1 MKLRV
6 MIMAASVASA
16 AFVAGG
22 EPTADGRVLIA
33 VPDVA
38 AIRPLPVTTGAIGNT
53 LVRGNTFAD
62 PTQTFMQLYT
72 GDMAVGG
79 TGHVFLTTAWEEGL
93 RAAGVYKDGDAL
105 PEVTRL
111 GVNSGETVTCTD
123 RHVAY
128 ARWLNTREGRKNTLV
143 LFRRLPGGG
152 IESGRNVTVYLE
164 NRPHTIVGLA
174 IDEQR
179 DRIYFADAD
188 GVHALSLAKHRPV
201 TDFDVTLARGGR
213 LCLDDA
219 GNVFVAQRAQPNAV
233 TQTAPLAAEPFGSPP
248 LDAEHAVE
256 NAVGGGKVSFR
267 AADAAHGWIGLDF
280 GRPTAVACLRIH
292 GDVGG
297 EAGYKDVKVQVSA
310 EGRDGPWTDVAGFAD
325 RAYGWPEE
333 WITLDPSR
341 PIRCVRV
348 VGPAITMQRME
359 AQGPV
364 PEEPGGVHAFA
375 PDGSRLPL
383 DIEAIP
389 RPTDIAWDAPR
400 QRLLVADEGPDH
412 QVHAFRR
419 TADGWRRDDAFGT
432 AGRLGVRGGLRA
444 GTGAERGTVG
454 DLRFQRIRGVGCDD
468 AGNVF
473 VCYVG
478 DAGMCQTRLES
489 YTPAGGLRWRLEG
502 TSFLDQVDDDPAAT
516 GDLFST
522 FNRYR
527 VDRAK
532 PASSDWEWVAST
544 VDRGRFPD
552 DPRLN
557 GSALVYGVRRLHG
570 RRFLVTTTQHGRPL
584 NVLRFTDDDQAAIPS
599 GVLSFRTTGAK
610 WPPHQ
615 PAGFGPFIW
624 RDADGDGQ
632 FAAAEYDKVRRVDGD
647 VSFMNMDDAGDVW
660 CVVNRGSKR
669 FLKKLAL
676 AEALDAHGS
685 PVWSWDS
692 PANREWPIPAPL
704 DSPKSRIGGF
714 EVDGSRGEVF
724 LFGFPADQPGTCG
737 HNWPLGRLVLR
748 CRLDDDQLTVTHE
761 AALLHDVVL
770 DEAPKDQAYAAAL
783 GGEYLFVMWQ
793 QHFTVLVYRRDTLD
807 LVGRLDMGP
816 QCLKP
821 LVDGASELCIQPDG
835 EGFVL
840 YSPHYVANAV
850 HERRWNGRTAG
861 WMPAPDLQAAAKGE
875 DRSLNWPAAD
885 VEQWLVE
892 RRVLRP
898 AGWGPWEAAATLPAA
913 TTAWSDPDTAS
924 PTAAYR
930 LRSVGREDAR
940 SDWSRTVYFRPSAAA
955 ATDATPP
962 ERP

>member
-1 MKLRV
+1 
-6 MIMAASVASA
+6 
-16 AFVAGG
+16 
-22 EPTADGRVLIA
+22 
-33 VPDVA
+33 
-38 AIRPLPVTTGAIGNT
+38 
-53 LVRGNTFAD
+53 
-62 PTQTFMQLYT
+62 
-72 GDMAVGG
+72 
-79 TGHVFLTTAWEEGL
+79 
-93 RAAGVYKDGDAL
+93 
-105 PEVTRL
+105 
-111 GVNSGETVTCTD
+111 
-123 RHVAY
+123 
-128 ARWLNTREGRKNTLV
+128 
-143 LFRRLPGGG
+143 
-152 IESGRNVTVYLE
+152 
-164 NRPHTIVGLA
+164 
-174 IDEQR
+174 
-179 DRIYFADAD
+179 
-188 GVHALSLAKHRPV
+188 
-201 TDFDVTLARGGR
+201 
-213 LCLDDA
+213 
-219 GNVFVAQRAQPNAV
+219 
-233 TQTAPLAAEPFGSPP
+233 
-248 LDAEHAVE
+248 
-256 NAVGGGKVSFR
+256 
-267 AADAAHGWIGLDF
+267 
-280 GRPTAVACLRIH
+280 
-292 GDVGG
+292 
-297 EAGYKDVKVQVSA
+297 
-310 EGRDGPWTDVAGFAD
+310 
-325 RAYGWPEE
+325 
-333 WITLDPSR
+333 
-341 PIRCVRV
+341 
-348 VGPAITMQRME
+348 
-359 AQGPV
+359 
-364 PEEPGGVHAFA
+364 
-375 PDGSRLPL
+375 
-383 DIEAIP
+383 
-389 RPTDIAWDAPR
+389 
-400 QRLLVADEGPDH
+400 
-412 QVHAFRR
+412 
-419 TADGWRRDDAFGT
+419 
-432 AGRLGVRGGLRA
+432 VRGGLRA